1 MTKSN
6 IVTYPAVFHDNE
18 VGGYTVT
25 FPDIEDATTSGQTLG
40 ESLVNAAIVLGQTL
54 HDQPTVLPSATTIT
68 ELMHQYP
75 MAFIQFVA
83 VDLNQVIESA
93 VPTDQVDLQL
103 IQ

>member
-83 VDLNQVIESA
+83 VDLNQVIARA

>member
-40 ESLVNAAIVLGQTL
+40 ESLVNAAIVLG
-54 HDQPTVLPSATTIT
+54 
-68 ELMHQYP
+68 
-75 MAFIQFVA
+75 
-83 VDLNQVIESA
+83 
-93 VPTDQVDLQL
+93 
-103 IQ
+103 